1 MKTTAKRTI
10 LYMALT
16 LISGI
21 LLYGCAGN
29 SKQVANNQCQGDVEW
44 QICEV
49 AEIAAFNCELAA
61 FKKKPSLIYTVAV
74 KNTDSKPHRYR
85 VNIFLIDQ
93 DKAAGYL
100 VPRKGKPPVVKPGET
115 ATVKIPF
122 IKTTQLSKKM
132 LVTVKT
138 IGE

>member
-1 MKTTAKRTI
+1 MKTSVKRTI
-10 LYMALT
+10 FYMVLT
-16 LISGI
+16 LIAGI
-21 LLYGCAGN
+21 FLYGCAG
-29 SKQVANNQCQGDVEW
+29 SKTQVAKQTCQGDIEW
-44 QICEV
+44 HICKE
-49 AEIAAFNCELAA
+49 AEITSFDCALAP
-61 FKKKPSLIYTVAV
+61 FKKKPSLIYTVAI
-74 KNTDSKPHRYR
+74 KNIDSQPHRYR

-122 IKTTQLSKKM
+122 IKTTQLAKKM
-132 LVTVKT
+132 LVTVKI

>member
-1 MKTTAKRTI
+1 MNTSVKRI
-10 LYMALT
+10 LLYMALA

-21 LLYGCAGN
+21 LLGGCAGSGKKAES
-29 SKQVANNQCQGDVEW
+29 SKCKGDIEW
-44 QICEV
+44 QICKEAKV
-49 AEIAAFNCELAA
+49 ASFSCELAS
-61 FKKKPSLIYTVAV
+61 FKKKPSLIYTVAI
-74 KNTDSKPHRYR
+74 KNVDGTPHRYR

-122 IKTTQLSKKM
+122 IKTTQLSQKM
-132 LVTVKT
+132 LVTVRI